1 MTKKVSIMMMTFNS
15 KDDVENTL
23 NSIEMQ
29 DYPNIEVVIADGGST
44 DGTLDVIAKHK
55 ASSKCDIQCVS
66 EKDHGLYDALNKDVK
81 RATGDYLL
89 VGNDQYIDPS
99 AITKLVTSLEENH
112 ADGSHCDLIYATDE
126 KVVRYWHMGN
136 GRIQNGWLPGHPAL
150 LLKKEV
156 YDKYGLYKTD
166 YRIAADYEFM
176 CRMLK
181 DGTTK
186 LSYVPE
192 ILIRMYYGGTSTG
205 SSASYWA
212 SIKEGVKALQSN
224 GYHNA
229 WGITFLRTCR
239 VLKQFKALKEANAVW
254 QSRNK

>member
-1 MTKKVSIMMMTFNS
+1 MAKKVSIMMMTFNS
-15 KDDVENTL
+15 KIDVENTL
-23 NSIEMQ
+23 TSIEKQ
-29 DYPNIEVVIADGGST
+29 DYPNIEIVIADGGSK
-44 DGTLDVIAKHK
+44 DGTLDVIAQHQKT
-55 ASSKCDIQCVS
+55 SKYAIVCVS

-89 VGNDQYIDPS
+89 VGNDQYIDNS
-99 AITKLVTSLEENH
+99 AITKLVDALEKND
-112 ADGSHCDLIYATDE
+112 ADGAHCDLIYASDTE
-126 KVVRYWHMGN
+126 VKRYWHMGN
-136 GRIQNGWLPGHPAL
+136 GRIQNGWLPGHPTL

-156 YDKYGLYKTD
+156 YEKYGLYKTD

-176 CRMLK
+176 CRILK
-181 DGTTK
+181 DGSVK
-186 LSYVPE
+186 LAYVPE

-212 SIKEGVKALQSN
+212 SIKEGVRALQSN

-239 VLKQFKALKEANAVW
+239 VFKQFRSLNQVNGLWESK
-254 QSRNK
+254 R

>member
-1 MTKKVSIMMMTFNS
+1 MPKKVSIMMMTFNS
-15 KDDVENTL
+15 KNDVENTL

-44 DGTLDVIAKHK
+44 DGTLEVIEKHK

-89 VGNDQYIDPS
+89 VGNDQYMNSS
-99 AITKLVTSLEENH
+99 AITKLVNSLEENH
-112 ADGSHCDLIYATDE
+112 ADGVHCDLIYATDTE
-126 KVVRYWHMGN
+126 VKRYWHMGN
-136 GRIQNGWLPGHPAL
+136 GRIQNGWLPGHPTL
-150 LLKKEV
+150 LLKREV
-156 YDKYGLYKTD
+156 YEKYGLYKTD
-166 YRIAADYEFM
+166 YKIAADYEFM

-181 DGTTK
+181 DGTVK

-212 SIKEGVKALQSN
+212 SIKEGVRALQSN

-239 VLKQFKALKEANAVW
+239 VAKQFQDIKKANEIWKNH
-254 QSRNK
+254 QQ

>member
-1 MTKKVSIMMMTFNS
+1 MSKTVSIMMMTFNS
-15 KDDVENTL
+15 KEDVENTL

-29 DYPNIEVVIADGGST
+29 DYPDIEVVIADGGST
-44 DGTLDVIAKHK
+44 DGTLDVIAEHQKN
-55 ASSKCDIQCVS
+55 SKYTINCVS

-81 RATGDYLL
+81 RAKGEYLI

-99 AITKLVTSLEENH
+99 AISKLVKSLEENH
-112 ADGSHCDLIYATDE
+112 ADGAHCDLIYASDTE
-126 KVVRYWHMGN
+126 VKRYWHMGN

-166 YRIAADYEFM
+166 YKIAADYEFM

-181 DGTTK
+181 DGTVK

-212 SIKEGVKALQSN
+212 SIKEGVRALQSN
-224 GYHNA
+224 QYHNA

-239 VLKQFKALKEANAVW
+239 VAKQFKELKKANEIW
-254 QSRNK
+254 QSRTV